1 MSNNSKL
8 ILTLDIADKMSDYAA
23 KISNYSTMLSFQSK
37 FEDIVNEY
45 HTSKYA
51 VLSTGIFVDRLDSFE
66 KWLPELLINKNKII
80 PLLVSNMLYGDMY
93 AESIY
98 RGIYVKSGKPELV
111 LSIDQILDDPI
122 LELKLSESGDDG
134 PAEARVN
141 AEHWLNSHEAAE
153 VFAANNQGSQT
164 LCIANAL
171 LGIHNN
177 FVDCNDHN

>member
-8 ILTLDIADKMSDYAA
+8 IITRDIADRMSDYAA
-23 KISNYSTMLSFQSK
+23 KISDYSTMLSFQSK

-51 VLSTGIFVDRLDSFE
+51 VLSTGIFIDRLDSFK
-66 KWLPELLINKNKII
+66 KWLPELLTNKNKIM

-98 RGIYVKSGKPELV
+98 RGIYINLGKPELV
-111 LSIDQILDDPI
+111 LGIDQILNDSI
-122 LELKLSESGDDG
+122 LETKFSESGNDG
-134 PAEARVN
+134 PAEAKVN
-141 AEHWLNSHEAAE
+141 AEHWLNSNEAAE
-153 VFAANNQGSQT
+153 VFVANNQGSQT
-164 LCIANAL
+164 LCIANEL

-177 FVDCNDHN
+177 FVDCNGHN